1 MMVVVMVVA
10 MVVLMRLPLQWPL
23 LVAVLVGWWWWW
35 WWWWWVVVVVVV
47 GGGGGGGGCRCRR
60 CSPCGRRRCRRPCGH
75 GCCCALCAWA
85 VVLVFD
91 DQELFGDSAATLCCW
106 CFSGVLN
113 MLIATPSWAH
123 EHNGGAKEFKHPSK
137 KDTTI

>member
-1 MMVVVMVVA
+1 MLVALLLMMVVVVMVVV

-23 LVAVLVGWWWWW
+23 LVAVLV
-35 WWWWWVVVVVVV
+35 VVVVAVV

-60 CSPCGRRRCRRPCGH
+60 CSRCGRRRCRRPCGH

-91 DQELFGDSAATLCCW
+91 DQKLFGDSAATLCCW

-123 EHNGGAKEFKHPSK
+123 EHNGGAKEFKHLSK